1 MQSIDKPI
9 SRNYQPHT
17 CTPKPQHNA
26 YYWTHVPAV
35 PHAAMQKRIVACLL
49 LLFAVQYMCLE
60 WTEQL
65 HALTITLLQSICSA
79 TFHGGYHPLFLRA
92 PQFAASVACAHH
104 SLLASHLLSPTS
116 CLSPLASHHSPAVR
130 VSMNTRSRSPIKIH
144 RIIILAKK
152 IHEAPTMIV
161 FMKHN
166 PYQTHSYA
174 FDKG

>member
-26 YYWTHVPAV
+26 HYWTHVHAV
-35 PHAAMQKRIVACLL
+35 PHATMQKRIVACLL

-79 TFHGGYHPLFLRA
+79 TFHGSYHLLFLKA
-92 PQFAASVACAHH
+92 TQFAANVVYGDH
-104 SLLASHLLSPTS
+104 
-116 CLSPLASHHSPAVR
+116 SPLVSHHCPAVR